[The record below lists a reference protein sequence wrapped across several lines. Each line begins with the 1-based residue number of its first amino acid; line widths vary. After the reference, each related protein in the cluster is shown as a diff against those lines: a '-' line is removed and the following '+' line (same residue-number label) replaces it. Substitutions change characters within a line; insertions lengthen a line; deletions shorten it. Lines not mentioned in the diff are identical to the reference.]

1 MGCFMIY
8 IKTKD
13 FYEDISK
20 NVEISFTNRKKPRKV
35 NDLMKDK
42 LGRGVEKIMKEL
54 STYFTFL
61 ITLRYYFISL

>member
-20 NVEISFTNRKKPRKV
+20 NVEMSFTNRKKPRKV

-42 LGRGVEKIMKEL
+42 LGR
-54 STYFTFL
+54 
-61 ITLRYYFISL
+61 

>member
-13 FYEDISK
+13 FYEDISE
-20 NVEISFTNRKKPRKV
+20 NVEMSFTNRKKPRKV

-42 LGRGVEKIMKEL
+42 LGR
-54 STYFTFL
+54 
-61 ITLRYYFISL
+61 